1 MHSQSEQSDYVQKFS
16 DPAMSRIVILLSI
29 ICVTSVWSKAV
40 NRPHHLTTSTAKSTT
55 TTTTTTATT
64 TTTETDYDD
73 QDEEGSGY
81 DYDYD
86 SDEDEDDEEHPHR
99 RPGRRPGPMMMRSSK
114 KKHH

>member
-1 MHSQSEQSDYVQKFS
+1 
-16 DPAMSRIVILLSI
+16 MSRLVILLMI

-40 NRPHHLTTSTAKSTT
+40 NRPHHLTTSTTAKSTT
-55 TTTTTTATT
+55 TTTVA

-86 SDEDEDDEEHPHR
+86 SDEEDEDEEHPHR
-99 RPGRRPGPMMMRSSK
+99 RPGRRPGLMNMRSSK